1 MMTSDQKNFY
11 RMTCLHDERA
21 EALTKRILSN
31 PRDVSYEWYSKL
43 FKDFDWEAYERAKT
57 TSCQ

>member
-1 MMTSDQKNFY
+1 MTIDQKNFY
-11 RMTCLHDERA
+11 RMTCLYDEKA

-31 PRDVSYEWYSKL
+31 PRDVSYEWYSEL
-43 FKDFDWEAYERAKT
+43 FKDFDWNAYEREKA